1 MRLSFS
7 VLTALLLLPAPI
19 SAQTVPPVVTAA
31 PEPPDATREELLR
44 RAREAKKDIVRPP
57 RKTGFEKLIARI
69 EPFVMDSP
77 VRATSYRRGF
87 YAKFGGVASGGG
99 WAAGPGYRYEG
110 LAGGLVDFDVFA
122 RMSWKRYW
130 QVETRLRMPRLN
142 DGDTALGVFARLRDM
157 PQEDFF
163 GFGPGSVRENRVSY
177 ALREQAAGAFAE
189 HAVADVLHLTVGA
202 DFIRPRTRGGADKNY
217 PSIEELFDVATLP
230 GFVGEPSFLV
240 LRGGATL
247 DRTDQPGN
255 PRSGPQYRIQF
266 SRWNSSNGAPS
277 DFNAVNIDLRH
288 FIMFFNETRVIA
300 LRGAMWD
307 TDPDDGSEVP
317 LYYQPVLGGGRALRG
332 YREFRFRDRTAVL
345 LQAEYRYQLFPGA
358 DGVVF
363 YEAGTVGPSLDG
375 LGSLKTDYG
384 LGVRFGNHAG
394 TFMRI
399 EAAFGTPE
407 TPRFYIKFSNAF

>member
-1 MRLSFS
+1 M
-7 VLTALLLLPAPI
+7 
-19 SAQTVPPVVTAA
+19 PPVVAAA
-31 PEPPDATREELLR
+31 PEPHDATREELLR
-44 RAREAKKDIVRPP
+44 RAREAKQDIVRPP
-57 RKTGFEKLIARI
+57 QKTGLEKLIARI
-69 EPFVMDSP
+69 EPFVMNSP
-77 VRATSYRRGF
+77 VRSTSYRRGP
-87 YAKFGGVASGGG
+87 YAKFGSVAPGGG
-99 WAAGPGYRYEG
+99 WAVGPGYRYEG

-163 GFGPGSVRENRVSY
+163 GFGPESVRENRVSY
-177 ALREQAAGAFAE
+177 ALREQGAGAFAE
-189 HAVADVLHLTVGA
+189 HAFADALRVTVQA
-202 DFIRPRTRGGADKNY
+202 DLIQPRTRGGADKNY

-230 GFVGEPSFLV
+230 GFVDEPSYVV
-240 LRGGATL
+240 LRGGAAL

-277 DFNAVNIDLRH
+277 DFSAITVDLRH
-288 FIMFFNETRVIA
+288 FFMFFNETRVIA

-345 LQAEYRYQLFPGA
+345 LQAEYRYQLFPGG

-384 LGVRFGNHAG
+384 LGVRFGNRDG